1 MGTSCQSEVGLME
14 PVTVVYVIFGTLWVM
29 GAITYL

>member
-1 MGTSCQSEVGLME
+1 MDTSSERKME
-14 PVTVVYVIFGTLWVM
+14 PITITYIFFGTLWVI

>member
-1 MGTSCQSEVGLME
+1 MDIKSKGKME
-14 PVTVVYVIFGTLWVM
+14 PVTIAYIIFGTLWVM

>member
-1 MGTSCQSEVGLME
+1 VGLME
-14 PVTVVYVIFGTLWVM
+14 PVTIAYIIFGTLWVM